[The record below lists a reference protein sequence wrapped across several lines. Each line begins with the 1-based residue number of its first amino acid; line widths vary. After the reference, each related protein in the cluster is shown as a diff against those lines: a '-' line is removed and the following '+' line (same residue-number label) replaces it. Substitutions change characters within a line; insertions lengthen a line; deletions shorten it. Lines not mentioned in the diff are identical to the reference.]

1 MSSFPSSQE
10 RMVASAMLLLHTEPR
25 FHSISDGAEVPQE
38 RRSSNSNRFS
48 EISVSSDSDKSS
60 VSSSFLIN
68 AGDSSDE
75 SEDKF
80 RSTPVSFF
88 SATRRYRQ
96 MEFKIARKM
105 RSKVIL
111 TSSSGSGD
119 RKRSSDTTVKISP
132 GSVSGEAT
140 SSLSTISSER
150 SLRYANRSRCASAT
164 ENGIGREAPPPAKK
178 HRVKDAV
185 GTPHLRRRGE
195 VILKLLSHGGSSEGR
210 IREMIGD
217 SPDTSKALR
226 M

>member
-1 MSSFPSSQE
+1 M
-10 RMVASAMLLLHTEPR
+10 
-25 FHSISDGAEVPQE
+25 
-38 RRSSNSNRFS
+38 
-48 EISVSSDSDKSS
+48 
-60 VSSSFLIN
+60 
-68 AGDSSDE
+68 
-75 SEDKF
+75 
-80 RSTPVSFF
+80 
-88 SATRRYRQ
+88 
-96 MEFKIARKM
+96 
-105 RSKVIL
+105 
-111 TSSSGSGD
+111 
-119 RKRSSDTTVKISP
+119 VKISP